1 MTVRSTLILAAK
13 IGAVL
18 ASSALIMVL
27 TVYFSIKSMI
37 FGNEITV
44 PDLVGHTVP
53 EATAALQ
60 PLGLTLEATP
70 GEYDPRVPEGAI
82 MSQAPAAGTATKPKR
97 KVRVTVSRGTKTVLV
112 PDFAKQSER
121 TAALAIEKQGLTV
134 GTVARVSAPMPM
146 DQIIAQDPSPSSTTF
161 PGEKVSLLVSR
172 GPREQTWVMPD
183 LTGYP
188 RIRVERALEEHGLRI
203 SEVTIEASSAP
214 EGWVLRQQPQSGYPI
229 TRRETVTL
237 VVSGGLGWQPGS
249 ASPMIPSR

>member
-1 MTVRSTLILAAK
+1 MNLRPRLILAAK
-13 IGAVL
+13 IGAVV
-18 ASSALIMVL
+18 ASAGLVFGVTFYM
-27 TVYFSIKSMI
+27 SIRSMI

-44 PDLVGHTVP
+44 PDLVGRSVP
-53 EATAALQ
+53 EATAVLQ

-82 MSQAPAAGTATKPKR
+82 MSQAPAAGSATKPKR
-97 KVRVTVSRGTKTVLV
+97 KIRVTVSRGTKTVLV

-183 LTGYP
+183 LTGHP
-188 RIRVERALEEHGLRI
+188 RQRVERMLEEHGVRI
-203 SEVTIEASSAP
+203 SEVIVEASTAP
-214 EGWVLRQQPQSGYPI
+214 EGSVVRQQPQAGYPI